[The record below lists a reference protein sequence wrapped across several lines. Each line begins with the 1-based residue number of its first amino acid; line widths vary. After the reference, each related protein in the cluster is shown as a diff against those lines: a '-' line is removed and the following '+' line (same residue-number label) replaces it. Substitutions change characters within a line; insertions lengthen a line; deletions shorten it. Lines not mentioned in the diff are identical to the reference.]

1 MEKKEIEFEFEHA
14 IKNTFRI
21 QVKTTGSAVIA
32 TVYPYK
38 SMLVSI
44 WQGTKRNSV
53 FKLLIGG
60 R

>member
-14 IKNTFRI
+14 IKITSRN
-21 QVKTTGSAVIA
+21 QVKDAGSDVIA
-32 TVYPYK
+32 TVFKYR
-38 SMLVSI
+38 SMLVSN

-60 R
+60 I